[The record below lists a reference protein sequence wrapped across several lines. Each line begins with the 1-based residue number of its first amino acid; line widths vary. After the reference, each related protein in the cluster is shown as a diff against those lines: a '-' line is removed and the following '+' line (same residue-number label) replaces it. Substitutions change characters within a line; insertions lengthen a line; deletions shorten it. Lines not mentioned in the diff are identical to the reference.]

1 MPVYSYKG
9 LTDGGRAKSGFVDA
23 DSDRSA
29 RQKLRRDGIYLTELS
44 EGAGTQPAKTEER
57 RARFSFSFRR
67 SIPGTDLAIATRQLA
82 TLLGAGIPLV
92 ESLGALTEQV
102 EHARLK
108 SVIGQVR
115 DRVNEGAT
123 LADAL
128 ARAGPFSNLFVSMVR
143 AGEAGGALEQVLRR
157 LADYLESQVRT
168 RNRVLSIMLYPI
180 MMMGFAVLVV
190 IVLVTVVL
198 PQITQLLEGFD
209 VPLPWYTQ
217 AIISVS
223 YFLRHWWWALLGV
236 AGAIGIAVRAAL
248 RTERGRESFDGLK
261 LRLPVF
267 GRVNRI
273 LAISR
278 FTRTLSTLLAGGI
291 PIVRALE
298 ISNFEISSARTI
310 GISKFVAAN
319 QVIGA
324 AIDRARESITEGS
337 SIAAP
342 LKRSGHF
349 PPLVTHMVDVGERSG
364 ELEAMLAKVADT
376 YDEQVETAVTRLTA
390 MLEPMLIL
398 VMVGIVLFIIL
409 ATLVPLLELTTAIR

>member
-1 MPVYSYKG
+1 VPVYSYKG
-9 LTDGGRAKSGFVDA
+9 LTDGGRATRGFVDA

-44 EGAGTQPAKTEER
+44 EGSGTLPGETEER

-67 SIPGTDLAIATRQLA
+67 SIPGSDLAIATRQLA

-143 AGEAGGALEQVLRR
+143 AGEAGGALETVLRR

-180 MMMGFAVLVV
+180 MMMGFATLVV

-217 AIISVS
+217 AIISAS
-223 YFLRHWWWALLGV
+223 YFLRHWWWALLGL
-236 AGAIGIAVRAAL
+236 GLAIGIALRAAL

-261 LRLPVF
+261 LRLPIF

-298 ISNFEISSARTI
+298 IS
-310 GISKFVAAN
+310 KFVASN

-390 MLEPMLIL
+390 LLEPMLIL
-398 VMVGIVLFIIL
+398 IMVGIVLFIIL
-409 ATLVPLLELTTAIR
+409 ATLVPLLQLTSAIR